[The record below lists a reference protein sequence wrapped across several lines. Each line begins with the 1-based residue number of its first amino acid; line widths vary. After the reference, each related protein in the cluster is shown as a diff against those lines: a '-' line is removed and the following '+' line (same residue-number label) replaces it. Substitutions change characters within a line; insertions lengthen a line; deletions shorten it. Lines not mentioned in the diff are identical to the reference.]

1 MRGRWLRMWSED
13 EQLASFWPILGLAL
27 LAALV
32 LVLPNSV
39 VLTKYV
45 NDVLIF
51 LDGAYRLNLGQVPNR
66 DFHTALGPINFI
78 LPAIAARI
86 TGTLGTAMSVGMA
99 LLILLLAPAIAHIIS
114 SRMRPVI
121 GLPFAAF
128 LILLLAV
135 PMNLG
140 ESIFDLSFGMF
151 YNRIG
156 WVALAVLVVMY
167 LRPSAPRRRQALLDG
182 AAATL
187 LTLVLLYTKASYG
200 VVAVGF
206 LVFLTVLD
214 ARQRSWVAGALA
226 TVILAALLIEAFWRG
241 TANHVA
247 DLAAAAHVSGSKTA
261 EEFVDFLFRN
271 FADYVLFTLVTG
283 LALWRTRRVRDLL
296 FFGFCAGAGL
306 LLISQNYQNW
316 GIITL
321 HAGMAVAAELLV
333 RTMTPEDM
341 LRRFSA
347 PAAAPFLLVLLL
359 LPTITHCAAALGLH
373 AALATTRAGEE
384 FTFPNYRGLRLA
396 FVWQR
401 LDHTSNA
408 RYLATLREGAALL
421 ERMEPKPKGVFVL
434 DFVAPFSSLAGLV
447 PPRGD
452 SAWQH
457 WGRNVNE
464 FAFIPPEQ
472 MFGDVEV
479 VMEPKVAIEGVTGDN
494 LRRIYGP
501 YIDREY
507 RLIAESPDWKLY
519 RRTRPAGA

>member
-1 MRGRWLRMWSED
+1 MWSED
-13 EQLASFWPILGLAL
+13 EQLASFWWILGLAG
-27 LAALV
+27 LAALI

-51 LDGAYRLNLGQVPNR
+51 LDGAYRLNLGQAPNR

-78 LPAIAARI
+78 LPALAARI

-99 LLILLLAPAIAHIIS
+99 LLILLLAPAIAHILS

-156 WVALAVLVVMY
+156 WVALAVLVAMY

-206 LVFLTVLD
+206 LIFMAVLD
-214 ARQRSWVAGALA
+214 ARQRRWAAGALVA
-226 TVILAALLIEAFWRG
+226 VVASGLTIEAFWRG
-241 TANHVA
+241 TANHAA
-247 DLAAAAHVSGSKTA
+247 DLAAAAHVSGSKSM
-261 EEFVDFLFRN
+261 EEFIDFFLRN
-271 FADYVLFTLVTG
+271 FADYILFVVITG
-283 LALWRTRRVRDLL
+283 LALWRTRRVQDLL
-296 FFGFCAGAGL
+296 FFAFCAGAGL

-321 HAGMAVAAELLV
+321 HAGVAVAAELLV
-333 RTMTPEDM
+333 RAMTPEDG

-347 PAAAPFLLVLLL
+347 PAAAPFLLVLVL
-359 LPTITHCAAALGLH
+359 LPTIAHCATALGIH

-408 RYLATLREGAALL
+408 RYLATLREGASIL
-421 ERMEPKPKGVFVL
+421 ERMEPKPRGVFVL
-434 DFVAPFSSLAGLV
+434 DFVAPFSSIAGLV

-464 FAFIPPEQ
+464 FAFIPPDE
-472 MFGDVEV
+472 MFRDAEI

-501 YIDREY
+501 YIDREF
-507 RLIAESPDWKLY
+507 RLLTESPDWRVY
-519 RRTRPAGA
+519 RRTRASGA